1 MTGTA
6 TVTLNVD
13 ESALTEFRRAA
24 AIAYGRA
31 KGHLGK
37 AGTEALL
44 MWARMSTKKSSVA
57 RALELLE
64 KGMDIGYGAKKI
76 KREDLYDRR

>member
-1 MTGTA
+1 MA

-13 ESALTEFRRAA
+13 ESVLEEFRQAA
-24 AIAYGRA
+24 ELAYGKV

-37 AGTEALL
+37 AATEALRL
-44 MWARMSTKKSSVA
+44 YARMHNKKSAEA

-64 KGMDIGYGAKKI
+64 KGMDIGYSAKKI
-76 KREDLYDRR
+76 KREDLYDR